1 MDQQPKQAG
10 YVILTLD
17 ILEDDRL
24 TMSDKFVLAR
34 ITGFDRAGGHYE
46 SVANTAKALGISERK
61 VQYARKRLEELGYI
75 ETVGISELGTKLI
88 KIKTLCPERG
98 AENAPGCKKCTGV
111 QKMPKGG
118 AKSAPNN
125 KEENKDNIKKD
136 KSFLIEEPQDSADDQ
151 PQQFG
156 NPDINALLDAWAEA
170 TGFNYKNQKMERYA
184 MAGLLKTHGLDATK
198 ALINRVKLARR
209 SGDRFA
215 PQIAK
220 PSQLRGKY
228 SKFEALTMWAER
240 REAEQSSTPAPM
252 VPKNPDYFYED
263 TDAYDT
269 GETREE
275 IHERCEKLREKY
287 GFGPRRELD

>member
-1 MDQQPKQAG
+1 MNSSQESHARR
-10 YVILTLD
+10 YVILTQD
-17 ILEDDRL
+17 ILEDSRITL
-24 TMSDKFVLAR
+24 AEKIVLAR
-34 ITGFDRAGGHYE
+34 ISGFEIFFE
-46 SVANTAKALGISERK
+46 SAEETAERLGIS
-61 VQYARKRLEELGYI
+61 A
-75 ETVGISELGTKLI
+75 ETVRKAKQNLAKLGLI
-88 KIKTLCPERG
+88 TEIADTGRG
-98 AENAPGCKKCTGV
+98 KQYVASFLDESRLVNFTNQPGKFYQSDWQILPAEN
-111 QKMPKGG
+111 
-118 AKSAPNN
+118 
-125 KEENKDNIKKD
+125 KERLKRELKENKTKEKT
-136 KSFLIEEPQDSADDQ
+136 EPDQ

-184 MAGLLKTHGLDATK
+184 MAGLLKTHGPEATK

-228 SKFEALTMWAER
+228 SKFEALTLWAER
-240 REAEQSSTPAPM
+240 REAEQSKAPTAPII
-252 VPKNPDYFYED
+252 PKNPDYFYED
-263 TDAYDT
+263 PDAYDT

>member
-1 MDQQPKQAG
+1 MNSSQESHARR
-10 YVILTLD
+10 YVILTQD
-17 ILEDDRL
+17 ILEDSRITL
-24 TMSDKFVLAR
+24 AEKIVLAR
-34 ITGFDRAGGHYE
+34 ISGFEIFFE
-46 SVANTAKALGISERK
+46 SAEETAERLGIS
-61 VQYARKRLEELGYI
+61 A
-75 ETVGISELGTKLI
+75 ETVRKAKQNLAKLGLI
-88 KIKTLCPERG
+88 TEIADTGRG
-98 AENAPGCKKCTGV
+98 KQYVASFLDESRLVNFTNQPGKFYQSDWQILPTE
-111 QKMPKGG
+111 
-118 AKSAPNN
+118 N
-125 KEENKDNIKKD
+125 KERLKR
-136 KSFLIEEPQDSADDQ
+136 EEKEKQTKEKTE
-151 PQQFG
+151 QQFG

-228 SKFEALTMWAER
+228 SKFEALTLWAER

-263 TDAYDT
+263 PDTYDT

-287 GFGPRRELD
+287 GFGSRKELD

>member
-1 MDQQPKQAG
+1 MDNQDKPQ
-10 YVILTLD
+10 
-17 ILEDDRL
+17 
-24 TMSDKFVLAR
+24 SDYERKFVLIPHEIFADKELTPTDKLVFGRIYGFEIFFESAAR
-34 ITGFDRAGGHYE
+34 
-46 SVANTAKALGISERK
+46 TAEILGISERQVK
-61 VQYARKRLEELGYI
+61 RSRQTLESADYITCIKETAKGKQYRANERKLRGARLAQGCQI
-75 ETVGISELGTKLI
+75 GTDGVTNCPKGVPNWPTEYKDSI
-88 KIKTLCPERG
+88 KIEERLKEKQTKEKTE
-98 AENAPGCKKCTGV
+98 
-111 QKMPKGG
+111 
-118 AKSAPNN
+118 
-125 KEENKDNIKKD
+125 
-136 KSFLIEEPQDSADDQ
+136 
-151 PQQFG
+151 QQFG

-228 SKFEALTMWAER
+228 SKFEALTLWAER
-240 REAEQSSTPAPM
+240 REAEQSKAPTGPII
-252 VPKNPDYFYED
+252 PKNPDYFYED
-263 TDAYDT
+263 PDAYDT